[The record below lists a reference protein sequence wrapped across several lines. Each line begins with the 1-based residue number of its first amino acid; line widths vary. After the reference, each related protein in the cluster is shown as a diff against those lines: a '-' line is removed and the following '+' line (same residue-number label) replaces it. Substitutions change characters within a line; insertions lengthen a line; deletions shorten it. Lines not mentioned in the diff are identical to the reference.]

1 MFNLRIAGILVILYL
16 FINVLPA
23 LSQTQNGTPDN
34 SKSDFII
41 TGTVISADTKEPVPG
56 AHIFI
61 GTKQKAVTTDR
72 NGNFRIVISAFD
84 KSLKLNVTHI
94 GFLSYSRSL
103 TEDMFEKPL
112 NIYLEKGSAA
122 LNPVTVL
129 AHRVR
134 RNPEQMMDSDENAFL
149 PIDSGA
155 FLKSAAN
162 VSGIRKGGFGIDPV
176 LRGLSGSRLNVR
188 LNGLSTT
195 AAACPNRM
203 DPPTSHIRLTD
214 IERVEIH
221 MGPHALQY
229 GPAFG
234 GTVNF
239 IKRQP
244 ERFETFNVNGD
255 VRAGFESNTGHRKT
269 DFRINSG
276 SKDWDVQLSG
286 GLSSTGD
293 YENGSGNT
301 TPAGFESYD
310 YSLDAEYHIND
321 SQKIS
326 IGWGQSFI
334 RDADFPAL
342 AMDMAIDDTYKLKS
356 GYEWIGSGESTV
368 QLFSA
373 NGYWSF
379 VDHEMNNHNRKTF
392 AMRDA
397 VALAETVSYGFQTKA
412 KGLLSSGTWSVLA
425 GVDHQ
430 NAEGTRFVD
439 FKAGPKAGGSAAVNL
454 WQDAA
459 ITNAGIYAGT
469 EHYSGSWT
477 FTVGS
482 RVDLNMARSNDPAPR
497 FENLD
502 TDSDHFNF
510 SISGGA
516 TKSISGGTSI
526 GMFLSRGV
534 RSPDITE
541 RYINFLTIGQDG
553 FEYSGNPSLKAETNN
568 QVDFMLQSRIRGLSF
583 ETTLFA
589 SYMSNYISA
598 EVDPE
603 LQPVGMGAPGVRV
616 FQNRGDAL
624 FTGFELNMEYA
635 IARQWYLNMGT
646 AYTRAEY
653 RDTNLPVSE
662 IPPLEMT
669 FALAGSI
676 FSGNLTPEISGRKV
690 FAQNRFDESF
700 GEERTPGFWVV
711 DVNTGARIY
720 KGVSLS
726 AGIRNLLDNAYF
738 EHLNRRLN
746 PGIAGTDGQ
755 YLYEPGRSA
764 FLELNVQ
771 F

>member
-1 MFNLRIAGILVILYL
+1 MFNLKIAGIAGILYL
-16 FINVLPA
+16 FITVLPA
-23 LSQTQNGTPDN
+23 LTQNVSSDN
-34 SKSDFII
+34 SKSDFTIA
-41 TGTVISADTKEPVPG
+41 GTVFSADTKEPVPG
-56 AHIFI
+56 AHVFI
-61 GTKQKAVTTDR
+61 ETKQKAVTTDEK
-72 NGNFRIVISAFD
+72 GKFRIILTAFD
-84 KSLKLNVTHI
+84 ESMKLKVSHV
-94 GFLSYSRSL
+94 GFLTYSQALS
-103 TEDMFEKPL
+103 EGMFNKPVT
-112 NIYLEKGSAA
+112 IYLEKGSAT

-134 RNPEQMMDSDENAFL
+134 RNPEQQMDSDENAFL

-188 LNGLSTT
+188 LDGLSAT

-214 IERVEIH
+214 IERVEVH

-239 IKRQP
+239 IQREP
-244 ERFETFNVNGD
+244 ERFETFNMNGD

-269 DFRINSG
+269 DFRINGG
-276 SKDWDVQLSG
+276 SKSWDVMLSG
-286 GLSSTGD
+286 GLSSTDD
-293 YENGSGNT
+293 YKNGSGNT

-310 YSLDAEYHIND
+310 YSLDLGYRIND

-326 IGWGQSFI
+326 VGWGQSFI

-368 QLFSA
+368 QSLSV

-379 VDHEMNNHNRKTF
+379 VDHEMNNHNRETF
-392 AMRDA
+392 SMRDA
-397 VALAETVSYGFQTKA
+397 VALAETESYGIQAKA
-412 KGLLSSGTWSVLA
+412 KGLLSSGMWSVLA

-430 NAEGTRFVD
+430 NADGTRFVD
-439 FKAGPKAGGSAAVNL
+439 FKAGPNAGGKATVNL
-454 WQDAA
+454 WQDATV
-459 ITNAGIYAGT
+459 TNAGLYAGT

-477 FTVGS
+477 LTLGS
-482 RVDLNMARSNDPAPR
+482 RVDLNMAKSNNPAPR

-502 TDSDHFNF
+502 MDSDHFNF
-510 SISGGA
+510 SVSGGA
-516 TKSISGGTSI
+516 TKSLSGATSI
-526 GMFLSRGV
+526 GIFISRGV

-568 QVDFMLQSRIRGLSF
+568 QVDFMLQSRIRDLTF

-603 LQPVGMGAPGVRV
+603 LEPVGMGAPGVRV

-635 IARQWYLNMGT
+635 IARQWYLNMIT

-653 RDTNLPVSE
+653 RDTNSPVAE

-669 FALAGSI
+669 FALGGSI
-676 FSGNLTPEISGRKV
+676 FSGNLTHEISGRRV
-690 FAQNRFDESF
+690 FAQDRFDESF

-711 DVNTGARIY
+711 DLNLGAAIY
-720 KGVSLS
+720 KGISIS

-746 PGIAGTDGQ
+746 PGIAGADGE

-764 FLELNVQ
+764 FVELNVQ